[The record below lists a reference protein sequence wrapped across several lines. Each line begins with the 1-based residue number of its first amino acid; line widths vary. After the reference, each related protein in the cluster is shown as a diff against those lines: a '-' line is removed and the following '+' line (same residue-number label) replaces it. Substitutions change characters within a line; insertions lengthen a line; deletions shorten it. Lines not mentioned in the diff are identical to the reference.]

1 MMNPQGWIRRRGE
14 VRYLL
19 IHGHQFDPD
28 LDSWPKQWI
37 VEEMDRIS
45 NAVDWGPFNQLRAE
59 ASTASQDNDNL
70 IAGAAK
76 LGYSTICG
84 HSHVPQTAENFIND
98 GSWRGPYQPHYVLF
112 PKDKIALI
120 SDLHIGAP
128 EAKPY
133 ENVLIDFLT
142 FAKKQM
148 WTLYVA
154 GDCLDLWAHPTSEI
168 IDACTFILNR
178 LMAYPDLRL
187 IGGNHDNDLKTL
199 GRILNVSRPIPW
211 YEFLETSDTP
221 AVLSW
226 PE

>member
-1 MMNPQGWIRRRGE
+1 M
-14 VRYLL
+14 RYLL

-37 VEEMDRIS
+37 VEEMDRMS

-59 ASTASQDNDNL
+59 ASTTSQNNDNL
-70 IAGAAK
+70 IGGAAK
-76 LGYSTICG
+76 LGWPTICG
-84 HSHVPQTAENFIND
+84 HSHVPQAAENFWND
-98 GSWRGPYQPHYVLF
+98 GSWLGPYPPHYVLF
-112 PKDKIALI
+112 PKDKIAVI

-128 EAKPY
+128 EANSY

-199 GRILNVSRPIPW
+199 GRMLNVSRPIPW
-211 YEFLETSDTP
+211 YEFIETSDTP